1 MKNSSTVAA
10 IAAGLVLL
18 AITVTAT
25 TKNRSLNTQVAAQK
39 EFIAQREALIDSLH
53 SELFIANVTIA
64 RTEFTLEW
72 LNEVNPPAFIQF
84 SQYYDHQTE

>member
-1 MKNSSTVAA
+1 MKKSSIVAA
-10 IAAGLVLL
+10 VATGLILL
-18 AITVTAT
+18 AIAVSAT
-25 TKNRSLNTQVAAQK
+25 TKNRNLNIQVAAQK

-72 LNEVNPPAFIQF
+72 LNEVNPPAFMQF